1 MKRNIL
7 PAALTFLL
15 AGTLAGG
22 SLAVAQAAQP
32 TTPDASQTPTAT
44 APAHTP
50 NPQRQAAR
58 IAKQLNLTTDQ
69 AAKLEPILADRDQK
83 IAAVRANT
91 SLAPR
96 DAKKQVRAIVENTRS
111 QLATVLTPDQLQ
123 QLKSMQRAHGHNR
136 GQEQPA
142 PSAPTA

>member
-1 MKRNIL
+1 MKHGIL

-32 TTPDASQTPTAT
+32 STPDASQPPAAT

-58 IAKQLNLTTDQ
+58 IAKQLNLTADQ
-69 AAKLEPILADRDQK
+69 TAKLEPILADRDQK
-83 IAAVRANT
+83 ITAVRANT
-91 SLAPR
+91 SLAPK
-96 DAKKQVRAIVENTRS
+96 DARKQIRAIVENTRT
-111 QLATVLTPDQLQ
+111 QLSTVLTPDQLQ
-123 QLKSMQRAHGHNR
+123 QLKSMHARGHK
-136 GQEQPA
+136 GQAQA
-142 PSAPTA
+142 ATTAPTA